1 MKWRLLPLILL
12 LLIPCLTVPARA
24 EVPNGSPAPDFTLKD
39 AYGDYHSLSDFQ
51 GKVVLINFWQD
62 I

>member
-1 MKWRLLPLILL
+1 MRWKVLPLMPLILVL
-12 LLIPCLTVPARA
+12 GLALPAMS
-24 EVPNGSPAPDFTLKD
+24 EVPVGTPAPDFTLKD
-39 AYGDYHSLSDFQ
+39 AYGDLHSLSDFQ

>member
-1 MKWRLLPLILL
+1 MRWKLL
-12 LLIPCLTVPARA
+12 LSIPVILVLCLVIPAMADVP
-24 EVPNGSPAPDFTLKD
+24 VGDPAPDFTLKD
-39 AYGDYHSLSDFQ
+39 ASGDLHSLSGFQ